1 MNSLITYPAHFGQPS
16 ASPFCVKAMY
26 VLNACGLDWQRE
38 DTNDPRKMPLAKL
51 PVLRAG
57 DRLIAGSDRI
67 AAFARETG
75 TDPDAALSPAERAAA
90 HGLVRMAEEHLYFLL
105 LLDRWE
111 RREVWPS
118 TRDAYFHEI
127 PALLRGLIS
136 GGIRRTVLSGL
147 RAQGLG
153 RMGWPERLDRARADF
168 SALEDQLGD
177 APFLF
182 GAAPHL
188 VDASVASMLAAI
200 AATPVRTDLQTALEA
215 FPVLGRYAARV
226 HDAFGAGNPP
236 TA

>member
-1 MNSLITYPAHFGQPS
+1 MNNLITYPAHFGQPS

-67 AAFARETG
+67 AQFARETG
-75 TDPDAALSPAERAAA
+75 TDPDASLTPAEQAAA
-90 HGLVRMAEEHLYFLL
+90 HGLIRMAEEHLYFLL

-111 RREVWPS
+111 RSEVWPS
-118 TRDAYFHEI
+118 TRNAYFHEI
-127 PALLRGLIS
+127 PALLRGVIS

-168 SALEDQLGD
+168 SALANQLGD

-182 GAAPHL
+182 GAAPRIA
-188 VDASVASMLAAI
+188 DASIAPVLAAI
-200 AATPVRTDLQTALEA
+200 SATPVRTDLQAVLKD
-215 FPVLGRYAARV
+215 VLGLIDYAARV
-226 HDAFGAGNPP
+226 HDAFGAGRPP
-236 TA
+236 G